1 MVVSVRYGNGLGAA
15 AERLVLIFVS
25 APGVSPQSVP
35 EPLTSQFGLSP
46 PEVWSVPMTR
56 EHSRATALSSASF
69 RTPSNSPGCKDLA
82 RSFAR

>member
-1 MVVSVRYGNGLGAA
+1 
-15 AERLVLIFVS
+15 
-25 APGVSPQSVP
+25 
-35 EPLTSQFGLSP
+35 
-46 PEVWSVPMTR
+46 VPMTR